1 MSKDPK
7 KVSLDDK
14 YTQNGRVYLTGTQA
28 LVRLPM
34 MQRELDQKNGLKT
47 GCFISGYR
55 GSPLGGLDLQLLKAE
70 DFLKKNDVVF
80 QPGVNEEMAATAV
93 WGSQQ
98 VGLRDESEFDGVFGI
113 WYAKGPGV
121 DRTGDAFRHANLS
134 GTSPNGGVIALLGDD
149 HTCESSTTCHQSEFA
164 MVDAM
169 MPTLNPAGV
178 EEIVEY
184 GLHGWA
190 MSRYSGCWVGIKCVH
205 DTVSSTVS
213 ADLSLD
219 KFNSVIPEDFELP
232 EDGVNI
238 RLGDMPRPQEVR
250 LHRYKL
256 KAAQAYCRAN
266 KLDRVVMDSSNAKL
280 GIVTTGKSYLDV
292 RQALSD
298 LGIDEARAEQ
308 LGLRVYKV
316 GMVWPLEQQ
325 MAKQVCQGLETV
337 LVVEEKRNL
346 IEHQLK
352 DAFYGQDDAPMIIGK
367 SDEQGNELLR
377 SILDLNSN
385 IVAST
390 IAEAI
395 LAKVDDA
402 ELKNRLADIHQLE
415 AREEPQA
422 SMKRTFY
429 FCAGCP
435 HSSSTKLPE
444 GSRGMAGIGCA
455 WMSQFMDRNV
465 DGYSQMGGEGGTWIG
480 EAPFS
485 GTDHIFQN
493 LGDGTYFHSGNMAIR
508 STVAAGTNIT
518 FKILYN
524 DAVAMTGGQP
534 HDGTLNPHSIAWQVY
549 SEGVKAVKVVTDEP
563 HKYQNINWPP
573 GTKVYH
579 RRDLN
584 AVQRELRGIPGTTVL
599 IYDQTCAAEK
609 RRRRKRKLYPD
620 PAKRLFINSKICEGC
635 GDCGVASNCT
645 AILPKETELGRKRE
659 IDQSA
664 CNKDYSCVNGFCPSF
679 VTVLGGSLKK
689 AEAEEQITMMPPEPA
704 VASLNQGYSVVITGV
719 GGTGVVTVGALLGMA
734 AHIEGKGFAV
744 LDMTG
749 LAQKG
754 GAVMSHLRLA
764 PTSQDIGTIRIA
776 SGGADLVLGCDSV
789 VTAGGEA
796 LETMRKDKTQVLV
809 NSQEVMPGDF
819 TRNAD
824 LEFPAEELQSLL
836 ENWVGKEQVE
846 FIASTD
852 MAVKYLG
859 NSIGGNLLMLGYAYQ
874 KGLIPLSADSINQAI
889 EINGAAVSMNQ
900 QAFLLGRQLA
910 AGMINADKLSST
922 EKNLAFDSDDRNA
935 IVAHRSEFLVDYQDE
950 AYAHRYR
957 ALVEQ
962 VANKEAELGIG
973 LQALST
979 AVAKYYFKLLAYKD
993 EYEVARLYSSPEFM
1007 QNLKGTFTGD
1017 VKLKFNLAPPLISK
1031 RDKVTGNLIK
1041 REFGSW
1047 MLSAFK
1053 LLAPL
1058 KKLRG
1063 TALDVFGYTAERKME
1078 RQLIADYE
1086 AMLENILGKLTAA
1099 NYDTAVALA
1108 ELPEQVRGFGHVKE
1122 DHIARMRAEKS
1133 RLQTQFAMADQIVK
1147 VA

>member
-1 MSKDPK
+1 MSKDQK
-7 KVSLDDK
+7 SVSLDDK
-14 YTQNGRVYLTGTQA
+14 YTQDGRVYLTGTQA

-34 MQRELDQKNGLKT
+34 LQRQLDQQKGLKT

-55 GSPLGGLDLQLLKAE
+55 GSPLGNFDMQLLKAGKLLE
-70 DFLKKNDVVF
+70 ENDIVF

-184 GLHGWA
+184 SLHGWA
-190 MSRYSGCWVGIKCVH
+190 MSRYSGCWIGIKCVH

-219 KFNSVIPEDFELP
+219 NFKSTIPEDFEMP
-232 EDGVNI
+232 EEGVNI

-266 KLDRVVMDSSNAKL
+266 KLDRVVLDSSKAKL

-292 RQALSD
+292 RQALAD
-298 LGIDEARAEQ
+298 LGIDESRAEE

-316 GMVWPLEQQ
+316 GMVWPLEPE
-325 MAKQVCQGLETV
+325 MARQVCKDLDTV

-352 DAFYGQDDAPMIIGK
+352 DAFYGQENAPMIIGK
-367 SDEQGNELLR
+367 TDERGNELLR

-395 LAKVDDA
+395 LDKVNDA
-402 ELKNRLADIHQLE
+402 ELQGRLDDIRQLE

-422 SMKRTFY
+422 SIKRTFY

-435 HSSSTKLPE
+435 HSTSTNLPE

-465 DGYSQMGGEGGTWIG
+465 DGYSQMGGEGATWIG

-485 GTDHIFQN
+485 STNHIFQN

-508 STVAAGTNIT
+508 STVASGINIT
-518 FKILYN
+518 YKILYN

-534 HDGTLNPHSIAWQVY
+534 HDGTLNPHSISWQVY
-549 SEGVKAVKVVTDEP
+549 SEGVKAIAVVTDEP
-563 HKYQNINWPP
+563 EKYVAINWPP

-579 RRDLN
+579 RSELD
-584 AVQRELRGIPGTTVL
+584 AVQLELREIPGTTVM
-599 IYDQTCAAEK
+599 IYDQTCATEK
-609 RRRRKRKLYPD
+609 RRRRKRNQYPD
-620 PAKRLFINSKICEGC
+620 PAKRLFINSKVCEGC
-635 GDCGVASNCT
+635 GDCGVASNCV
-645 AILPKETELGRKRE
+645 ALLPKETELGRKRE

-679 VTVLGGSLKK
+679 VTVLGGGLKK
-689 AEAEEQITMMPPEPA
+689 AEAEEQVTMMPPEPD
-704 VASLNQGYSVVITGV
+704 VLPLSDGYSVVITGV

-764 PTSQDIGTIRIA
+764 PRPEDIGTIRIA

-796 LETMRKDKTQVLV
+796 LETMREGKTQVLV

-819 TRNAD
+819 TRDAD
-824 LEFPAEELQSLL
+824 LQFPAEELQSLL
-836 ENWVGKEQVE
+836 ENWVGKDQVE
-846 FIASTD
+846 FIASSE
-852 MAVKYLG
+852 MALKYLG

-874 KGLIPLSADSINQAI
+874 KGLIPLSADSINQAV
-889 EINGAAVSMNQ
+889 EINGAAVAMNQ
-900 QAFLLGRQLA
+900 QAFLLGRQMA
-910 AGMINADKLSST
+910 AGMIQTDTQSSDI
-922 EKNLAFDSDDRNA
+922 ESLPFDTDDRDA
-935 IVAHRSEFLVDYQDE
+935 IVAHRSEFLVDYQDQAYSQRYQSLIEKVVEKEE
-950 AYAHRYR
+950 A
-957 ALVEQ
+957 
-962 VANKEAELGIG
+962 LGIG
-973 LQALST
+973 LKHLST

-993 EYEVARLYSSPEFM
+993 EYEVARLYSSPAFM
-1007 QNLKGTFTGD
+1007 QNLKETFDGN
-1017 VKLKFNLAPPLISK
+1017 VKLKFNLAPPMLSK
-1031 RDKVTGNLIK
+1031 RDKVTGHLIK
-1041 REFGSW
+1041 REFGGW
-1047 MLSAFK
+1047 MLTAFR
-1053 LLAPL
+1053 LLAPF
-1058 KKLRG
+1058 KRLRG
-1063 TALDVFGYTAERKME
+1063 TALDIFGYTAERKME

-1086 AMLENILGKLTAA
+1086 SMIADILSKLTAA
-1099 NYDTAVALA
+1099 NYDGAVALA

-1122 DHIARMRAEKS
+1122 RHVEQMLAEKD
-1133 RLQTQFAMADQIVK
+1133 RLWAQFEMADRIIK